1 MIHYLFDCKNPQNQ
15 YIDIQVKFTATAAQH
30 EIQLPS
36 WRPGRYE
43 LSDFAKNVKMFKVFV
58 NGKVVESK
66 KITKDR
72 WIVSTEI
79 GKIYTIAY
87 QYYAAELNGGSTYF
101 SNEQLYVNPV
111 NCCVYIDGMQDL
123 PCEIQ
128 LNVPENFTIACGMKK
143 EGNILN
149 AKNFDELADSPWIA
163 SPSLLHDFYEV
174 NGVCF
179 NLWFQGECK
188 PDFDRIKIDFIKF
201 TQKQVNS
208 FGEFP
213 FEEYHFFFQI
223 VPFTAYHGVEHLN
236 STVIYLG
243 PSFNLMTANYSEL
256 LGVSS
261 HELYHAWNVKSIRP
275 IELFPYDFTKE
286 NYSQLG
292 YLCEGVTTYMGD
304 LMLYRSGVFDLKA
317 YLKEFEKQ
325 LKIHFDNFARFTTN
339 VAESSF
345 DTWLDG
351 YVAGA
356 PNRKLSIY
364 TEGCLLSFVVDVLL
378 LHYTNG
384 KNRLDDVMKR
394 LYYDFYLNEKGVS
407 EDDYWAVIRNMVGD
421 KLEYLYHDFYH
432 GTKNYESILIEA
444 FDVLGFDLMETAVK
458 SYSEAN
464 LGFKSTVGQT
474 GVVVKAIYPGSPA
487 DIAKLMLEDEIISVN
502 GVVSNHEID
511 EWLRYF
517 DLNEKC
523 LMVIRGGKL
532 IELTLPEVSRSF
544 YLDYKVIEVKTKSNQ
559 QQKMFK
565 IWSE

>member
-1 MIHYLFDCKNPQNQ
+1 MIQYLFDCKNPQNQ
-15 YIDIQVKFTATAAQH
+15 YIDIQVKFVATDIHH
-30 EIQLPS
+30 EVQLPS
-36 WRPGRYE
+36 WRPGRYQ
-43 LSDFAKNVKMFKVFV
+43 LADFAKNMKMFKVFV
-58 NGKVVESK
+58 DGKVVESK
-66 KITKDR
+66 KTTKDR
-72 WIVSTEI
+72 WIISTEI
-79 GKIYTIAY
+79 GKEYTILY

-111 NCCVYIDGMQDL
+111 NCCVYIEGMQYM

-128 LNVPENFTIACGMKK
+128 LNIPESFQIACGMNQMDNK
-143 EGNILN
+143 LM

-163 SPSLLHDFYEV
+163 SPTLIHDFYEV
-174 NGVCF
+174 NAIRF

-188 PDFDRIKIDFIKF
+188 PDIERIKTDFTKF
-201 TQKQVNS
+201 TQKQFDV

-223 VPFTAYHGVEHLN
+223 VPFPAYHGVEHLN

-243 PSFNLMTANYSEL
+243 PSYNLMTSNYSEL

-261 HELYHAWNVKSIRP
+261 HELYHTWNVKSIRP

-304 LMLYRSGVFDLKA
+304 LMLLRSGVFNLKA
-317 YLKEFEKQ
+317 YLLEFEKQ
-325 LKIHFDNFARFTTN
+325 LKKHFDNFARFTNN

-364 TEGCLLSFVVDVLL
+364 TEGCLLSFVVDIFLL
-378 LHYTNG
+378 QLTNG
-384 KNRLDDVMKR
+384 KHRLDDVMKR
-394 LYYDFYLNEKGVS
+394 LYYDFYLNGKGVS
-407 EDDYWAVIRNMVGD
+407 EDDYWSVIRNMVGD
-421 KLEYLYHDFYH
+421 KLDYLYHDFYH
-432 GTKNYESILIEA
+432 GTKNFESILIAA
-444 FDVLGFDLMETAVK
+444 FDVLGFDLIETAVK

-464 LGFKSTVGQT
+464 LGFKSIAGSM
-474 GVVVKAIYPGSPA
+474 GVVITSIYPGSPA
-487 DIAKLMLEDEIISVN
+487 DVAKLMLEDEIISVN
-502 GVVSNHEID
+502 GVVSKHEID
-511 EWLRYF
+511 EWFNYF
-517 DLNEKC
+517 DLEEKK
-523 LMVIRGGKL
+523 LTVIRGGKL
-532 IELTLPEVSRSF
+532 VELILPEVSRSF
-544 YLDYKVIEVKTKSNQ
+544 YLDYKVIEVANKSNQ
-559 QQKMFK
+559 QQKLFK